1 VAGQIFRFIF
11 LVCMIAPMARAENT
25 SQITAQSQNKFDE
38 QISFKV
44 EKFKMPNGLTVLLYE
59 DHSTPIISYQTWF
72 RVGSKNEQMGFT
84 GIAHLFEHMMF
95 KGAKR
100 YSGDQFESVLQSN
113 GASNNAFTSH
123 DYTGYY
129 ENLPSSKLELVMDVE
144 SDRMENLQI
153 TDDFLKS
160 EREVVK
166 EERRMRVDN
175 SPTGVLQ
182 EVLFGVAFQRHPYHW
197 PVIGYMADLDH
208 IDLAKAK
215 DFNRTYYAPNNAVI
229 VIAGDFNPSTAKTL
243 LNKFYGN
250 LKAQTIPVLQT
261 TPESEQKVARIQ
273 AVEKAVQNVT
283 VAIGYV
289 VPKAGS
295 PESYALDLLANI
307 MGHGTSSRLY
317 KRLVYKDQVATSVNV
332 SNYTLQQAGVFETYV
347 SLKPNLDFH
356 KASQAVLAE
365 IWRPRNLV
373 VSPVELEV
381 AKKQVMKSYVDG
393 LKTVFGKA
401 EALAM
406 NEILFD
412 DYNQLFTDLQK
423 YQAVTAQDIKAAAN
437 KYLIPQRSTIA
448 IVKPLSKAARKSTVK
463 VEAQKKG
470 V

>member
-1 VAGQIFRFIF
+1 MARSLIASIF
-11 LVCMIAPMARAENT
+11 LMLLISPHLMSAQLKAEG
-25 SQITAQSQNKFDE
+25 SQNAPSDFDQ

-59 DHSTPIISYQTWF
+59 DHSSPIVSYQTWF
-72 RVGSKNEQMGFT
+72 RVGSKNEQVGTT

-100 YSGDQFESVLQSN
+100 YSGDQFEIVLQSN
-113 GASNNAFTSH
+113 GANNNAFTTH

-129 ENLPSSKLELVMDVE
+129 ENLPSSKLELAMDVE

-153 TDDFLKS
+153 NDNFLKS

-175 SPTGVLQ
+175 SPIGVLQ
-182 EVLFGVAFQRHPYHW
+182 EVLFGIAFQKNSYHW
-197 PVIGYMADLDH
+197 PVIGYMPDLDN
-208 IDLAKAK
+208 IDLNKAR

-229 VIAGDFNPSTAKTL
+229 VIAGDFNPQNAKKL
-243 LNKFYGN
+243 LNKYYGN
-250 LKAQTIPVLQT
+250 LKAQTIPEFKMIDE
-261 TPESEQKVARIQ
+261 PEQKAARVHV
-273 AVEKAVQNVT
+273 VEKAVQNVT
-283 VAIGYV
+283 VAVAYV

-332 SNYTLQQAGVFETYV
+332 SNYTLQQAGLFETYI
-347 SLKPNLDFH
+347 SLKPNLDSH
-356 KASQAVLAE
+356 KASKAVLAE
-365 IWRPRNLV
+365 MWRPRNLL
-373 VSPVELEV
+373 VSDLELAV
-381 AKKQVMKSYVDG
+381 AKKQVMKSYVDS
-393 LKTVFGKA
+393 LKTVFGKS

-406 NEILFD
+406 NEILFS
-412 DYNQLFTDLQK
+412 DYTQLFTDLQK

-437 KYLIPQRSTIA
+437 KYLTPQRSNIA
-448 IVKPLSKAARKSTVK
+448 VVKPLTKSAAKKA
-463 VEAQKKG
+463 G

>member
-1 VAGQIFRFIF
+1 MVRISPVYRIVFISC
-11 LVCMIAPMARAENT
+11 LVGVFFKAQAAPNPDF
-25 SQITAQSQNKFDE
+25 ND

-44 EKFKMPNGLTVLLYE
+44 EKYKLPNGLTVLLYE
-59 DHSTPIISYQTWF
+59 DHTTPIISFHTWF
-72 RVGSKNEQMGFT
+72 RVGSKNEKAGTT

-100 YSGDQFESVLQSN
+100 YSGDQFENILQMN
-113 GASNNAFTSH
+113 GASNNAFTTH

-175 SPTGVLQ
+175 SPIGVLQ
-182 EVLFGVAFQRHPYHW
+182 EVLFGGAFQANSYHW
-197 PVIGYMADLDH
+197 PVIGYMHDLDN
-208 IDLAKAK
+208 IDLKVAK

-229 VIAGDFNPSTAKTL
+229 VIAGDFTSLVAKKLIDKYYGKLKSQPIPS
-243 LNKFYGN
+243 F
-250 LKAQTIPVLQT
+250 
-261 TPESEQKVARIQ
+261 TPIAEPEQRIARVEV
-273 AVEKAVQNVT
+273 VEKSIQNVT

-295 PESYALDLLANI
+295 SESYALDLLANI
-307 MGHGTSSRLY
+307 LGHGTSSRLF
-317 KRLVYKDQVATSVNV
+317 KRLVYKDQVATSVSV
-332 SNYTLQQAGVFETYV
+332 DNYTLQQAGLFEIYV
-347 SLKPNLDFH
+347 SLKPHLDSH
-356 KASQAVLAE
+356 KARKAVIAE
-365 IWRPRNLV
+365 MWRPRNLLV
-373 VSPVELEV
+373 TPLELEV

-393 LKTVFGKA
+393 LKTIFGKA

-412 DYNQLFTDLQK
+412 DYSELFTDLK
-423 YQAVTAQDIKAAAN
+423 RYQAITAEDIRTAAN
-437 KYLIPQRSTIA
+437 KYLTPQRS
-448 IVKPLSKAARKSTVK
+448 IVAVIKPVAHPPKEPKPHSTPK
-463 VEAQKKG
+463 QG
-470 V
+470 T